1 MLKLVKLITGEE
13 VIADQI
19 KNGNEVTLKN
29 PVRIIMTPDGS
40 AGMMPLLALSKND
53 QISVLSTNIMYTVE
67 PDDEL
72 VNVYNAR
79 FGSGI
84 VMPPSG
90 LTIIDN

>member
-1 MLKLVKLITGEE
+1 MI
-13 VIADQI
+13 
-19 KNGNEVTLKN
+19 
-29 PVRIIMTPDGS
+29 
-40 AGMMPLLALSKND
+40 PLLALAKDD
-53 QISVLSTNIMYTVE
+53 QINILSTNIVYTVD

-79 FGSGI
+79 FGNGI